1 MARRVFITGLTG
13 FAGSHLAEHLVARG
27 DEVHGLAHEDP
38 PYPYLAA
45 VARDVTVHRGDITR
59 YDDLRAAL
67 GGARPDLA
75 GLAVP
80 ALAQRD
86 PRSAVSVNVLG
97 AATLIAVLAEHP
109 GTPVVAASSA
119 HVYGTP
125 DGAPLT
131 EDAPLRPQGVYA
143 ATKVAAE
150 ALFRE
155 LGARGT
161 HPVTILR
168 PANQLGPRQ
177 HRALAASQFARQ
189 IAEAEAGQAEAVVRH
204 GPLDAERDFIDVRDM
219 AKAYAAAAELGEAAT
234 YNVGSGRPV
243 AIRVILETL
252 VGFARVPIRT
262 ELDPARGAA
271 GRSRVALDATRFRQ
285 KTGWSPRIGLEE
297 SLRDTLDFWRA
308 AIHELAGAGG
318 RRPPTIA

>member
-67 GGARPDLA
+67 GGARPDVVVHLA

-97 AATLIAVLAEHP
+97 AATVIAVVAVHP
-109 GTPVVAASSA
+109 DIHVAAASSA
-119 HVYGTP
+119 HVYRTP

-131 EDAPLRPQGVYA
+131 EAAPLRPQGVYA

-168 PANQLGPRQ
+168 PAHQLGPPP
-177 HRALAASQFARQ
+177 HRAR
-189 IAEAEAGQAEAVVRH
+189 
-204 GPLDAERDFIDVRDM
+204 
-219 AKAYAAAAELGEAAT
+219 
-234 YNVGSGRPV
+234 
-243 AIRVILETL
+243 
-252 VGFARVPIRT
+252 
-262 ELDPARGAA
+262 
-271 GRSRVALDATRFRQ
+271 
-285 KTGWSPRIGLEE
+285 
-297 SLRDTLDFWRA
+297 
-308 AIHELAGAGG
+308 
-318 RRPPTIA
+318 